1 MQLLHILET
10 AINAILPIILLI
22 LFGYWL
28 RRIDFLTDEFSKV
41 GNKFVFNV
49 GLFCSMFINVYSI
62 GGLSSI
68 RWDFVI
74 YILVVILVLFAV
86 GLLLAIASTKV
97 ASRRGVILQGVFRSN
112 FAILGLSLASALGGP
127 EAESV
132 AAVASAFAI
141 PLFNVFGVIAMTV
154 FSDEKEAGKH
164 RIKGALVSIIKNP
177 MILGALLGA
186 ACLAL
191 RELQIAYFGEVI
203 ISVKDNVPFLYS
215 AISSLKS
222 ITTPLALVVLG
233 AQFKFSAVK
242 GLFREIVVS
251 TLGRILVAPIIGIGI
266 AILLSEYTQLLNFSV
281 NEYAVLVGLFG
292 SPTAI
297 SGAVVAAQMGGDEQ
311 LATQT
316 VVWTSLGSMLTV
328 FLIVCSLMAMGYL
341 PV

>member
-22 LFGYWL
+22 LFGYFL
-28 RRIDFLTDEFSKV
+28 RRIHFLTDEFSKI

-62 GGLSSI
+62 GGLASI
-68 RWDFVI
+68 QWDFVV
-74 YILVVILVLFAV
+74 YIVAVIVVLFLLGFILAV
-86 GLLLAIASTKV
+86 ASTKL

-132 AAVASAFAI
+132 AAIASAFAI
-141 PLFNVFGVIAMTV
+141 PLFNVFGVVAMTV
-154 FSDEKEAGKH
+154 FSDDKDTNAHG
-164 RIKGALVSIIKNP
+164 IKNALVSIAKNP

-186 ACLAL
+186 VCLGG
-191 RELQIAYFGEVI
+191 RELQATWLGEVFF
-203 ISVKDNVPFLYS
+203 SVKEDLPFLYS
-215 AISSLKS
+215 AVNSLKS

-242 GLFREIVVS
+242 GLFKEIVVG
-251 TLGRILVAPIIGIGI
+251 TFGRILMAPIVGVGG
-266 AILLSEYTQLLNFSV
+266 AILLCRFTQLLDFGV

-297 SGAVVAAQMGGDEQ
+297 SAAVVAGQMGGDEQ

-316 VVWTSLGSMLTV
+316 VVWSSIGSVLTV
-328 FLIVCSLMAMGYL
+328 FLLVCSLMAMGLL